1 MQISL
6 KCIVRVFYIPSFF
19 WFCAAT
25 IEVCVFRAA
34 ASVAAFFNFGGKFM
48 YNEIGKKIK
57 TLAKVLTI
65 FGIVASIIY
74 GIVLLAL
81 GQTVAGIIY
90 LLFMPFLIWISSFVM
105 YGFGELVE
113 KVCNIEK
120 NIRKRY
126 PETNTEAEEK
136 DNDED
141 YEEDDDSD
149 EYNTY
154 NERIAK
160 IEELRTQG
168 LISEEEYIELIP
180 DEKSKL
186 ISLKQMLDDEAISK
200 EKYEELRKEI
210 LDNL

>member
-19 WFCAAT
+19 WFCVAT

-34 ASVAAFFNFGGKFM
+34 ASVAAFFNFGGMFM
-48 YNEIGKKIK
+48 YDKIGGKI
-57 TLAKVLTI
+57 KVLTKAI
-65 FGIVASIIY
+65 AIIGIVASVIY
-74 GIVLLAL
+74 GIVLLSL
-81 GQTVAGIIY
+81 GQTVTGIIY
-90 LLFMPFLIWISSFVM
+90 LLLMPFLIWISSFVL

-120 NIRKRY
+120 KIRKGSS
-126 PETNTEAEEK
+126 ETDTEDEEK
-136 DNDED
+136 DSDED

-160 IEELRTQG
+160 IEELRDQG

-186 ISLKQMLDDEAISK
+186 ISLKQMLDDGAISE